1 MPVCGIPY
9 EPTSTQILGGPL
21 IWWPQP
27 MVKNIEGYHM
37 FALGAQNPDKTSRM
51 STNLASLY
59 ALFWSRSNRWI

>member
-1 MPVCGIPY
+1 
-9 EPTSTQILGGPL
+9 
-21 IWWPQP
+21 

-37 FALGAQNPDKTSRM
+37 FALGAPKPDKTPRM

>member
-1 MPVCGIPY
+1 
-9 EPTSTQILGGPL
+9 
-21 IWWPQP
+21 
-27 MVKNIEGYHM
+27 MVKDVEGYHM